1 MEMIMMKK
9 LICIAVVAIMLC
21 SFGLS
26 VAALSSPIAT
36 EHPTTPS
43 STTTPGNSE
52 KSSPKTGDPLWIIL
66 GLSILALG
74 AGAVAVKKI
83 KE

>member
-9 LICIAVVAIMLC
+9 LVSIALALVMIFALTANA
-21 SFGLS
+21 
-26 VAALSSPIAT
+26 AALISPVAT
-36 EHPTTPS
+36 EHPTAPS
-43 STTTPGNSE
+43 ATTPGNPD
-52 KSSPKTGDPLWIIL
+52 KSSPKTGDPLWIVL

>member
-9 LICIAVVAIMLC
+9 LFCIAVVVLMLC
-21 SFGLS
+21 SFVLS
-26 VAALSSPIAT
+26 TAALSSPQET
-36 EHPTTPS
+36 EYPTTPS
-43 STTTPGNSE
+43 ATTPGNPD
-52 KSSPKTGDPLWIIL
+52 KTSPKTGDPTLMIL
-66 GLSILALG
+66 GLAALGVG

>member
-1 MEMIMMKK
+1 MEMITMKK
-9 LICIAVVAIMLC
+9 LFCIAVVVLMLC
-21 SFGLS
+21 SFVLS
-26 VAALSSPIAT
+26 TSALISPQET

-43 STTTPGNSE
+43 ATTPGNPD
-52 KSSPKTGDPLWIIL
+52 KTSPKTGDPTLMIFGLAAL
-66 GLSILALG
+66 GVG

>member
-9 LICIAVVAIMLC
+9 LICIAVVVIMLC
-21 SFGLS
+21 SFALS
-26 VAALSSPIAT
+26 TAALVSPVAS

-43 STTTPGNSE
+43 ATTPGNPD
-52 KSSPKTGDPLWIIL
+52 KSSPKTGDPLWIVV

-74 AGAVAVKKI
+74 TGAVAVKKI

>member
-1 MEMIMMKK
+1 MMKK
-9 LICIAVVAIMLC
+9 FISIAVVAIMLF
-21 SFGLS
+21 SFCLS
-26 VAALSSPIAT
+26 TAALVSPVAT
-36 EHPTTPS
+36 EHPTAPS
-43 STTTPGNSE
+43 ATTPGNPD
-52 KSSPKTGDPLWIIL
+52 KSSPKTGDPIWIVV